1 MIALI
6 QMLSTQFWKRI
17 LALQCS
23 DIAAK
28 CAGGCVANHARTII
42 EQVCQYGNRLKG
54 AVGMQ
59 NHSARTVAGM
69 TGSDA
74 RVVTVVLK
82 TLGPQN
88 LVLRCVG
95 G

>member
-1 MIALI
+1 
-6 QMLSTQFWKRI
+6 ML
-17 LALQCS
+17 
-23 DIAAK
+23 
-28 CAGGCVANHARTII
+28 I
-42 EQVCQYGNRLKG
+42 EQVCQYGNRLKV

-88 LVLRCVG
+88 LVLRCAG
-95 G
+95 GGISDPERSGSGQRKISGGWFFMRPKRVYSLRNFRLVF

>member
-1 MIALI
+1 MAARCAGACVA
-6 QMLSTQFWKRI
+6 SHDRI
-17 LALQCS
+17 LS
-23 DIAAK
+23 E
-28 CAGGCVANHARTII
+28 H
-42 EQVCQYGNRLKG
+42 VCQYGNRLKG

-59 NHSARTVAGM
+59 NYSARTVAGM

-82 TLGPQN
+82 MLGTQN
-88 LVLRCVG
+88 MVLRRVG

>member
-1 MIALI
+1 MLI
-6 QMLSTQFWKRI
+6 E
-17 LALQCS
+17 
-23 DIAAK
+23 
-28 CAGGCVANHARTII
+28 H
-42 EQVCQYGNRLKG
+42 VCQYGNRLKG

-69 TGSDA
+69 TGSVA

-82 TLGPQN
+82 MLGTQN
-88 LVLRCVG
+88 MVLRCVG

>member
-1 MIALI
+1 MAARCAGACVE
-6 QMLSTQFWKRI
+6 SHARI
-17 LALQCS
+17 L
-23 DIAAK
+23 
-28 CAGGCVANHARTII
+28 I

-54 AVGMQ
+54 AVGIQ

>member
-1 MIALI
+1 MLI
-6 QMLSTQFWKRI
+6 E
-17 LALQCS
+17 
-23 DIAAK
+23 
-28 CAGGCVANHARTII
+28 H
-42 EQVCQYGNRLKG
+42 VCQYGNRLKG

-59 NHSARTVAGM
+59 NYSARTVAGM

-82 TLGPQN
+82 MLGTQN
-88 LVLRCVG
+88 MVLRRVG